1 MFITPGPNNTML
13 TISGIK
19 FGFKKTIPHIFGIS
33 IGHALQISIIC
44 LGLGVIFQNYPL
56 IQVYLKWLCLTY
68 LFYLAWKMIGSIK
81 HHEANSGRPL
91 KFIEASMFQWVNPKA
106 WTIAITVSTAFYPSE
121 ENYIISLLF
130 LSSFASLVNLPCIS
144 LWALFGAS
152 LRKFIDNKI
161 IKKIIKYFFASLL
174 VITGIYLVLN

>member
-1 MFITPGPNNTML
+1 
-13 TISGIK
+13 
-19 FGFKKTIPHIFGIS
+19 
-33 IGHALQISIIC
+33 
-44 LGLGVIFQNYPL
+44 
-56 IQVYLKWLCLTY
+56 
-68 LFYLAWKMIGSIK
+68 MIGSIK
-81 HHEANSGRPL
+81 HHDVNSGRPL

-121 ENYIISLLF
+121 ENYIIAFLF

-161 IKKIIKYFFASLL
+161 IKKSIEYFFASLL
-174 VITGIYLVLN
+174 IFTGIYLALN

>member
-33 IGHALQISIIC
+33 IGHAIQISIIC
-44 LGLGVIFQNYPL
+44 LGFGIIFKQYPL
-56 IQVYLKWLCLTY
+56 IQVYLKWVCLIY

-81 HHEANSGRPL
+81 NHEVNSGKPL

-106 WTIAITVSTAFYPSE
+106 WTIAITVST
-121 ENYIISLLF
+121 
-130 LSSFASLVNLPCIS
+130 
-144 LWALFGAS
+144 
-152 LRKFIDNKI
+152 
-161 IKKIIKYFFASLL
+161 
-174 VITGIYLVLN
+174 